1 MLKTQ
6 ATIFLKSHKKNLTR
20 QQYKPLT
27 RLIQENRAEE
37 AIKELRA
44 ILLFGGSNAI
54 K

>member
-20 QQYKPLT
+20 KQYKTLA
-27 RLIQENRAEE
+27 RQIQANEAEE

-44 ILLFGGSNAI
+44 TLLFGGSNAL